1 MVNLQIPDELQDSF
15 ILLGLIDNESFEKLV
30 RILNEVG
37 PSTSSTSLIS
47 SVSAKFDGEVLP
59 KVVTILDAVTTLD
72 EYRSVADLEVKD
84 VIKDLYQSI
93 LDFDLVETD
102 EEARRIC
109 ERLKQLIDINSSI
122 AITSKTSDLSN
133 DYERIF
139 LQSRI
144 INDARPVFG
153 QDGLEKLKGMLITHT
168 LKIIY
173 RDIEGNKEIY
183 LSLDMEDIKQMYN
196 QIGRAVKKT
205 NSLVKMFKDLG
216 INCYTTDEEEN

>member
-30 RILNEVG
+30 RTLNEVG

-59 KVVTILDAVTTLD
+59 KVVTILDAVTALD
-72 EYRSVADLEVKD
+72 EYRSVADLEVED
-84 VIKDLYQSI
+84 IIKDSYQSI
-93 LDFDLVETD
+93 LDFNLVKTE
-102 EEARRIC
+102 EEAQRIC
-109 ERLKQLIDINSSI
+109 ERLRRLIDINSSI

-153 QDGLEKLKGMLITHT
+153 QDGLEKPKGMLITHT

-183 LSLDMEDIKQMYN
+183 LSLDIEDIEQMYN
-196 QIGRAVKKT
+196 QIGRAIKKT

-216 INCYTTDEEEN
+216 VSCYITDEEGS